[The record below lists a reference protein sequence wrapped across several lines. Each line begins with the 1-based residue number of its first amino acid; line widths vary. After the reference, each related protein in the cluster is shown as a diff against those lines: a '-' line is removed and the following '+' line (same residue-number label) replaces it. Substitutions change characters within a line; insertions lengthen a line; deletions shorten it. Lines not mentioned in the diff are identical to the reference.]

1 MCQIINESTLFNIQK
16 IISADVKATF
26 IRICEQKMRN
36 VFVFK
41 IDTFIAQDQQET
53 NVIKLFKDK
62 IYECQ

>member
-1 MCQIINESTLFNIQK
+1 MCHVINESTLFNIQK

-41 IDTFIAQDQQET
+41 IHTFIAQDQQGT